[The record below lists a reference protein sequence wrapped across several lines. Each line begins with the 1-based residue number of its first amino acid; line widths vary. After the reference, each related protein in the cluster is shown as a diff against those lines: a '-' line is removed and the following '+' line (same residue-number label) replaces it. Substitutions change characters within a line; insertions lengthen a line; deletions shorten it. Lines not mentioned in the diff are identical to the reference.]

1 MEMQGYKIVPPKG
14 MECYLDGSEIK
25 FRPIEK
31 PQYKDVTRFLFKDKK
46 VYYPSCEGNI
56 CYFYCADKEQYYT
69 DPRYGTSE
77 KQIKKIFAINKL
89 LNVAKYLNAGWTPNW
104 GDGGEDKYYIYLS
117 SSGNIKIGWGNY
129 THESPVYFRTGEL
142 ARRAIEILGEET
154 IKTALSTDY

>member
-1 MEMQGYKIVPPKG
+1 MEMQGYKIVPPEG
-14 MECYLDGSEIK
+14 MECYLDGSKIK

-77 KQIKKIFAINKL
+77 KQIKKVFAINKL
-89 LNVAKYLNAGWTPNW
+89 LNVAKYLNDGWVPDWNNPT
-104 GDGGEDKYYIYLS
+104 ERKYYIYPGS
-117 SSGNIKIGWGNY
+117 KGEVNVDWTIDKMHII
-129 THESPVYFRTGEL
+129 PFRTFDL
-142 ARRAIEILGEET
+142 ALKAADILGEET
-154 IKTALSTDY
+154 IESIFSNY